1 MKSKIHLKNML
12 KSIVAMAMLGV
23 YFTFLTFQNYG
34 IVLEHADHDHEIC
47 TPELEL
53 DSCHR
58 HVFHHDEVNGCDHKD
73 HIHPPKENKK
83 YLKAV
88 VSPHPVQV
96 DILLDNDHSDLAIE
110 NSFSEN
116 QFYLNRSYLTQFLRG
131 PPSKV

>member
-12 KSIVAMAMLGV
+12 KSFAALAMLSV

-34 IVLEHADHDHEIC
+34 IILERADHDHEIC

-58 HVFHHDEVNGCDHKD
+58 HVFHHDEFNGCDHKD
-73 HIHPPKENKK
+73 HIHPPKKNKQ

-88 VSPHPVQV
+88 VSPHPLQAE
-96 DILLDNDHSDLAIE
+96 ILLENIHTDPVIE

-131 PPSKV
+131 PPTIV